1 MRLNQLSTYLD
12 DLAILGAV
20 AHRTDEDCAEV
31 SEQSAALTA
40 PDPATLVQLG
50 DNTFLPA
57 SPLGPQPPSPKRVR
71 RSAALGPR
79 KPSDNLDVMTLPS
92 TLEALAASSSD
103 TQSAH
108 PASTVDSLLDH
119 ADSLLDHVDSLLD
132 QVDDLKP

>member
-20 AHRTDEDCAEV
+20 THRTDNDSS
-31 SEQSAALTA
+31 SEQSAELTA
-40 PDPATLVQLG
+40 PDPATLVRLG

-79 KPSDNLDVMTLPS
+79 KPSDKLDVMILPS
-92 TLEALAASSSD
+92 TLEALATSSSD
-103 TQSAH
+103 TQSSH
-108 PASTVDSLLDH
+108 PSSTVDSLLEN

-132 QVDDLKP
+132 QVDELKS

>member
-40 PDPATLVQLG
+40 PDPATLRSG
-50 DNTFLPA
+50 NTPSLPA
-57 SPLGPQPPSPKRVR
+57 SPLGPQPSSPKRVR

-79 KPSDNLDVMTLPS
+79 KPSDNLDVMALPS